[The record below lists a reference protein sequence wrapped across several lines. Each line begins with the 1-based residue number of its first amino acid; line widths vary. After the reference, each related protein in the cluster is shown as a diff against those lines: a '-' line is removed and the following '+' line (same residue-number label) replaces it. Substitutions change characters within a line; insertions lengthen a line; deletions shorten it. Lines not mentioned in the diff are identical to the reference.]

1 MAHFELVEKMAPNAV
16 IKVVG
21 VGGGGGNAVAHM
33 VNSSVEGV
41 EFITA
46 NTDAQAIRNCGAKL
60 QLQLGTNVTKGLGAG
75 ANPEVGRQAALE
87 DREQI
92 IEALD
97 GADMVFITAG
107 MGGGT
112 GTGAAPVVAQV
123 AKEMGILTV
132 AVVTKPFPFE
142 GRRRMQVALKG
153 IEELS
158 QHCDSLITIPNEK
171 LIHVLGRNATMIQ
184 AFRAANDVLLGAV
197 QGIADL
203 IVRPG
208 LINVDFA
215 DVRTVMSEM
224 GLAMMGTGSA
234 KGDDRAQA
242 AAEAAIQNPL
252 LDDVDLAG
260 ANGILVNITAGPD
273 FTMSEF
279 DDIGRAVAEFAAED
293 ATVVIGTVLDAD
305 LGDEVKVTVVATG
318 LNRASAAQP
327 VRGGGFESVRNKP
340 QVELVR
346 TPAPARREATTGL
359 PIDDVAD
366 AYAPEQQQA
375 NSANNFI
382 RAMNAGNSLRRS
394 TATEPATPPVADFGG
409 GGDYLDIPAFLR
421 RQAD

>member
-16 IKVVG
+16 IKVIG

-33 VNSSVEGV
+33 VSSSVDGV

-46 NTDAQAIRNCGAKL
+46 NTDSQAIKNCGAKL
-60 QLQLGTNVTKGLGAG
+60 QLQLGGNVTKGLGAG

-87 DREQI
+87 DREI
-92 IEALD
+92 IMDALQ

-112 GTGAAPVVAQV
+112 GTGAAPVVAQL

-153 IEELS
+153 IEDLS
-158 QHCDSLITIPNEK
+158 QHVDSLITIPNEK
-171 LIHVLGRNATMIQ
+171 LITVLGRNATMIQ

-224 GLAMMGTGSA
+224 GLAMMGTGHA
-234 KGDDRAQA
+234 RGDDRAQA
-242 AAEAAIQNPL
+242 AAESAIQNPL
-252 LDDVDLAG
+252 LDDVNLAG

-279 DDIGRAVAEFAAED
+279 DEVGRTVENFASED
-293 ATVVIGTVLDAD
+293 ATVVIGTVLDPD
-305 LGDEVKVTVVATG
+305 MQDEVRVTVVATG
-318 LNRASAAQP
+318 LNRASARAG
-327 VRGGGFESVRNKP
+327 VRGSDHAGEQVRRP
-340 QVELVR
+340 QVQLIHTQAKR
-346 TPAPARREATTGL
+346 DGTTGL
-359 PIDDVAD
+359 AIDDAVAGQ
-366 AYAPEQQQA
+366 APSIA
-375 NSANNFI
+375 SA
-382 RAMNAGNSLRRS
+382 LRGRS
-394 TATEPATPPVADFGG
+394 VAAEESSKPAVADFGS
-409 GGDYLDIPAFLR
+409 DSSYLDIPAFLR

>member
-1 MAHFELVEKMAPNAV
+1 MAHFELIQQAAPNAV

-46 NTDAQAIRNCGAKL
+46 NTDSQAIKNCGASR
-60 QLQLGTNVTKGLGAG
+60 QLTLGTNVTKGLGAG

-87 DREQI
+87 DRDAI
-92 IEALD
+92 MDALQ

-112 GTGAAPVVAQV
+112 GTGAAPVVAQL

-142 GRRRMQVALKG
+142 GRRRMQVAQKG

-171 LIHVLGRNATMIQ
+171 LITVLGRNATMIQ
-184 AFRAANDVLLGAV
+184 AFRAANDVLQGAV

-234 KGDDRAQA
+234 RGDDRAQA

-252 LDDVDLAG
+252 LDDVNLTG
-260 ANGILVNITAGPD
+260 ANGILINITAGPD
-273 FTMSEF
+273 FTMAEF
-279 DDIGRAVAEFAAED
+279 DEVGRTVEQFASED
-293 ATVVIGTVLDAD
+293 ATVVIGTVLDPNMQ
-305 LGDEVKVTVVATG
+305 DEVRVTVVATG
-318 LNRASAAQP
+318 LSRATA
-327 VRGGGFESVRNKP
+327 SVRLPQSEPRNVRFEPASDAPRRP
-340 QVELVR
+340 QVQLIN
-346 TPAPARREATTGL
+346 TQARRDGTTGL
-359 PIDDVAD
+359 AIDAVAD
-366 AYAPEQQQA
+366 PFEPTATSFA
-375 NSANNFI
+375 SA
-382 RAMNAGNSLRRS
+382 LRRGS
-394 TATEPATPPVADFGG
+394 AGVAAATAPVSAELPRD
-409 GGDYLDIPAFLR
+409 DYLDIPAFLR

>member
-1 MAHFELVEKMAPNAV
+1 MAHFELIEQLAPNAV
-16 IKVVG
+16 IKVIG

-33 VNSSVEGV
+33 VSSSVDGV

-46 NTDAQAIRNCGAKL
+46 NTDSQAIKNCGASR
-60 QLQLGTNVTKGLGAG
+60 QLTLGANVTKGLGAG

-87 DREQI
+87 DRDAIMDVLQ
-92 IEALD
+92 

-112 GTGAAPVVAQV
+112 GTGAAPVVAQL

-142 GRRRMQVALKG
+142 GRRRMQVAAKG

-171 LIHVLGRNATMIQ
+171 LITVLGRNATMIQ
-184 AFRAANDVLLGAV
+184 AFRAANDVLQGAV

-234 KGDDRAQA
+234 RGDDRAQA

-252 LDDVDLAG
+252 LDDVNLTG

-273 FTMSEF
+273 FTMAEF
-279 DDIGRAVAEFAAED
+279 DEVGRTVEQFASED
-293 ATVVIGTVLDAD
+293 ATVVIGTVLDQQMQ
-305 LGDEVKVTVVATG
+305 DEVRVTVVATG
-318 LNRASAAQP
+318 LSRATTSVRLTQPEPRSVRFEPIGEAPRRQP
-327 VRGGGFESVRNKP
+327 VQLINNT
-340 QVELVR
+340 L
-346 TPAPARREATTGL
+346 RRDGTTGL
-359 PIDDVAD
+359 AIDAVAD
-366 AYAPEQQQA
+366 PYEMPRPASLA
-375 NSANNFI
+375 SA
-382 RAMNAGNSLRRS
+382 LRRGPES
-394 TATEPATPPVADFGG
+394 APVTAELPKD
-409 GGDYLDIPAFLR
+409 DYLDIPAFLR

>member
-1 MAHFELVEKMAPNAV
+1 MFEFVEKIAPNAV

-33 VNSSVEGV
+33 VNSQVEGV
-41 EFITA
+41 EFICA
-46 NTDAQAIRNCGAKL
+46 NTDAQAIKGVGAKST
-60 QLQLGTNVTKGLGAG
+60 LQLGVNVTKGLGAG

-87 DREQI
+87 DRERI
-92 IEALD
+92 VECLE

-112 GTGAAPVVAQV
+112 GTGAAPVVAQL

-153 IEELS
+153 IDELA

-171 LIHVLGRNATMIQ
+171 LITVLGREATMMQ
-184 AFRAANDVLLGAV
+184 AFRAANDVLQGAV

-224 GLAMMGTGSA
+224 GMAMMGSGHA
-234 KGDDRAQA
+234 RGDDRAMA
-242 AAEAAIQNPL
+242 AAEAAVSNPL
-252 LDDVDLAG
+252 LDDINLSG
-260 ANGILVNITAGPD
+260 ACGILVNITAGPD
-273 FTMSEF
+273 FTMREF
-279 DDIGRAVAEFAAED
+279 DEVGRTIEEFSSED
-293 ATVVIGTVLDAD
+293 ATVVIGTVLDHEMQ
-305 LGDEVKVTVVATG
+305 DEVRVTVVATG
-318 LNRASAAQP
+318 LNRMATRTP
-327 VRGGGFESVRNKP
+327 VRQESRSEVVQRPQVKLVRNATTGM
-340 QVELVR
+340 VDLHAMAAAE
-346 TPAPARREATTGL
+346 TMAAPAPAPTPSR
-359 PIDDVAD
+359 P
-366 AYAPEQQQA
+366 
-375 NSANNFI
+375 
-382 RAMNAGNSLRRS
+382 RAEPASDNSL
-394 TATEPATPPVADFGG
+394 
-409 GGDYLDIPAFLR
+409 DYLDIPAFLR